1 MTCCSHCQEAGE
13 LFDIQTARKQLKQ
26 YRKKGAWKATR
37 FLLDEI
43 RKRGVDDKSLLDIG
57 GGVGLIGQELF
68 KDKLNSATL
77 VEASEPYLKVA
88 EEAMREQ
95 GYQDRFSGHSG
106 DFVAMADE
114 LPKADIVTLDRV
126 ICCYPYMQE
135 MVKTATAKANK
146 LCGVVY
152 PRVNVVNKVII
163 HLGNLAQRIRQK
175 DFCIYLHER
184 ADVDDT
190 FHQESFQLVAS
201 NRTFVWHIDLYERS

>member
-1 MTCCSHCQEAGE
+1 
-13 LFDIQTARKQLKQ
+13 
-26 YRKKGAWKATR
+26 
-37 FLLDEI
+37 
-43 RKRGVDDKSLLDIG
+43 
-57 GGVGLIGQELF
+57 
-68 KDKLNSATL
+68 
-77 VEASEPYLKVA
+77 
-88 EEAMREQ
+88 
-95 GYQDRFSGHSG
+95 
-106 DFVAMADE
+106 MADE